1 MADATLDLKE
11 HNISENAENTFA
23 TDHNMEPEQRSI
35 APDSFS
41 ADIDEK
47 QDAPPYPP
55 PKTFPHEV
63 AFVIVVCAA
72 QLMTQAG
79 LALSIAPLKQISDS
93 FDSTPQ
99 QLTWASAAYSLTVGT
114 FILVSGRLGDVY
126 GHRLMFII
134 GFMWFA
140 LWSLL
145 AGFSVW
151 STPVYFHCCR
161 ACQGIAAALLLPN
174 AVAILGRTYPPG
186 KRKGMVFCMFG
197 AVAPG
202 GFIIGATFSSLIAE
216 KLWWPWAY
224 WICAIAC
231 IMFAILGLLVIPHMP
246 QEKPRPELSAFA
258 RLDGLGATLGISGMI
273 LFNFAWNQAAT
284 VGWQVPYNYALL
296 IVGIL
301 IIGAFLY
308 VESKS
313 AYPLLP
319 RSVFKGETGW
329 VLGCICAGW
338 SSFGVVVF
346 YYYAIM
352 TNIESNTGLLTTA
365 KFSGVAVSGAIAAVC
380 TGVLLGYLPA
390 CVIMFIAM
398 MAFAIGQALLVSL
411 PIGQVYWAN
420 AFLIAIITPWGMDMS
435 FPSGIL
441 ILSDAMPAEDQG
453 VAGSLVTTAVNYSI
467 SLGLGFAGVVE
478 SYVNDD
484 GQDILIGYRG
494 ASYMGLG
501 LAGLGVMVATSF
513 MFVTWRR
520 SCKQSL

>member
-1 MADATLDLKE
+1 MNYDTDDT
-11 HNISENAENTFA
+11 ITAES
-23 TDHNMEPEQRSI
+23 NMEPEQGAIKRNSSNSE
-35 APDSFS
+35 PN
-41 ADIDEK
+41 EK
-47 QDAPPYPP
+47 QDVSPYPT
-55 PKTFPHEV
+55 PKAFPHEF

-93 FDSTPQ
+93 FNSTPQ

-126 GHRLMFII
+126 GHRLMFMI
-134 GFMWFA
+134 GFVWFA
-140 LWSLL
+140 VWSLL

-151 STPVYFHCCR
+151 SNSRYFDCCR
-161 ACQGIAAALLLPN
+161 AFQGIGPAFLLPN

-186 KRKGMVFCMFG
+186 QRKGMVFCMFG

-202 GFIIGATFSSLIAE
+202 GFIIGATLSSLIAE

-224 WICAIAC
+224 WIFAIAC
-231 IMFAILGLLVIPHMP
+231 VVFAVLGFLVIPPML
-246 QEKPRPELSAFA
+246 QEKPRPELSTFA
-258 RLDGLGATLGISGMI
+258 RLDGLGASLGVSGMI

-284 VGWQVPYNYALL
+284 VGWQVPYNYVLL

-308 VESKS
+308 VESKA

-346 YYYAIM
+346 YFYAMM
-352 TNIESNTGLLTTA
+352 TNIESNSGLLATA
-365 KFSGVAVSGAIAAVC
+365 KFSGVAVSGAIAAVF
-380 TGVLLGYLPA
+380 TGILLGRLPA

-398 MAFAIGQALLVSL
+398 VAFTIGQALLVSL
-411 PIGQVYWAN
+411 PIGQIYWAN
-420 AFLIAIITPWGMDMS
+420 AFLISIITPWGMDMS

-441 ILSDAMPAEDQG
+441 ILSNAMPAEDQG

-484 GQDILIGYRG
+484 GQDVLKGYRG

-501 LAGLGVMVATSF
+501 LAGLGVIVATSF
-513 MFVTWRR
+513 MIVTWTKSR
-520 SCKQSL
+520 

>member
-1 MADATLDLKE
+1 
-11 HNISENAENTFA
+11 
-23 TDHNMEPEQRSI
+23 MEPEQRSI
-35 APDSFS
+35 APDSFNT
-41 ADIDEK
+41 DIDEK
-47 QDAPPYPP
+47 QDASPYPP

-99 QLTWASAAYSLTVGT
+99 NLTWASAAYSLTVGT

-126 GHRLMFII
+126 GHRLMFMV

-151 STPVYFHCCR
+151 SNLRFFSCCR
-161 ACQGIAAALLLPN
+161 AFQGIGCALLLPN
-174 AVAILGRTYPPG
+174 GVAILGRTYPPG

-231 IMFAILGLLVIPHMP
+231 VMFAILGFLVIPHMP
-246 QEKPRPELSAFA
+246 QEKPRPELSTLA
-258 RLDGLGATLGISGMI
+258 RLDGFGATLGVSGMI

-301 IIGAFLY
+301 LIAAFLY
-308 VESKS
+308 VESKA

-380 TGVLLGYLPA
+380 TGVLLGRLPA

-398 MAFAIGQALLVSL
+398 VAFAAGQALLVSL
-411 PIGQVYWAN
+411 PIGQIYWAN
-420 AFLIAIITPWGMDMS
+420 AFLIAIITPWGM
-435 FPSGIL
+435 
-441 ILSDAMPAEDQG
+441 
-453 VAGSLVTTAVNYSI
+453 
-467 SLGLGFAGVVE
+467 
-478 SYVNDD
+478 
-484 GQDILIGYRG
+484 
-494 ASYMGLG
+494 
-501 LAGLGVMVATSF
+501 
-513 MFVTWRR
+513 
-520 SCKQSL
+520 

>member
-1 MADATLDLKE
+1 MKTGATPESKG
-11 HNISENAENTFA
+11 HNMNYD
-23 TDHNMEPEQRSI
+23 TDDTITVERNMEPEQGSI
-35 APDSFS
+35 KRNPSNFEP
-41 ADIDEK
+41 DEK
-47 QDAPPYPP
+47 QDVSPYPP
-55 PKTFPHEV
+55 PKAFPHEV

-93 FDSTPQ
+93 FNSTPQ
-99 QLTWASAAYSLTVGT
+99 QLTWASSAYSLTVGT

-126 GHRLMFII
+126 GHRLMFMI
-134 GFMWFA
+134 GFVWFA
-140 LWSLL
+140 VWSLL

-151 STPVYFHCCR
+151 SNPRFFDCCR
-161 ACQGIAAALLLPN
+161 AFQGIGPAFLLPN

-186 KRKGMVFCMFG
+186 ERKGMVFCMFG

-202 GFIIGATFSSLIAE
+202 GFIIGATLSSLIAE
-216 KLWWPWAY
+216 ELWWPWAY
-224 WICAIAC
+224 WIFAIAC
-231 IMFAILGLLVIPHMP
+231 VVFAVLGFLVIPPMP
-246 QEKPRPELSAFA
+246 QEKPRPELSTFA
-258 RLDGLGATLGISGMI
+258 RLDGLGASLGVSGMI

-284 VGWQVPYNYALL
+284 VGWQVPYNYVLL

-308 VESKS
+308 VESKA

-329 VLGCICAGW
+329 VLGCVCAGW

-346 YYYAIM
+346 YFYAVM
-352 TNIESNTGLLTTA
+352 TNIESNTGLLVTA
-365 KFSGVAVSGAIAAVC
+365 KFSGVAISGAIAAVC
-380 TGVLLGYLPA
+380 TGILLGRLPA

-398 MAFAIGQALLVSL
+398 VAFAIGQALLVSL
-411 PIGQVYWAN
+411 PIGQIYWAN
-420 AFLIAIITPWGMDMS
+420 AFLISIITPWGMDMS

-441 ILSDAMPAEDQG
+441 ILSNAMPAEDQG

-484 GQDILIGYRG
+484 GQDILKGYRG

-501 LAGLGVMVATSF
+501 LAGLGVIVATSF
-513 MFVTWRR
+513 MIVTWTKSR
-520 SCKQSL
+520 

>member
-1 MADATLDLKE
+1 MMPGVAMGFEGHDMNHD
-11 HNISENAENTFA
+11 AENTIA
-23 TDHNMEPEQRSI
+23 TDNNMEFERRSI
-35 APDSFS
+35 APDSLT
-41 ADIDEK
+41 DIDEK
-47 QDAPPYPP
+47 QDASPYPP
-55 PKTFPHEV
+55 PKTFPHEL

-79 LALSIAPLKQISDS
+79 LALSIAPLKQISNS

-99 QLTWASAAYSLTVGT
+99 QLTWASSAYSLTVGT

-126 GHRLMFII
+126 GHRLMFIV

-151 STPVYFHCCR
+151 SNSRFLDCCR
-161 ACQGIAAALLLPN
+161 AFAGIGPASLLPN

-186 KRKGMVFCMFG
+186 KRKSMVFCMFG

-231 IMFAILGLLVIPHMP
+231 CMFAVLGFLVIPHMP
-246 QEKPRPELSAFA
+246 QEKPRPELSTLA
-258 RLDGLGATLGISGMI
+258 RLDGLGATLGIS
-273 LFNFAWNQAAT
+273 
-284 VGWQVPYNYALL
+284 V
-296 IVGIL
+296 VGIL
-301 IIGAFLY
+301 IIGTFLY
-308 VESKS
+308 VESKA

-338 SSFGVVVF
+338 SSFGVVVI

-352 TNIESNTGLLTTA
+352 TNIELNSGLLVTA
-365 KFSGVAVSGAIAAVC
+365 KFSGVAVSGAIAAVV
-380 TGVLLGYLPA
+380 TGLLLGYLPA

-398 MAFAIGQALLVSL
+398 VAFAAGQALLVSL
-411 PIGQVYWAN
+411 PIGQIYWAN

-441 ILSDAMPAEDQG
+441 ILSNAMPAEDQG

-467 SLGLGFAGVVE
+467 SLGLGVAGVVE
-478 SYVNDD
+478 SYVNDN
-484 GQDILIGYRG
+484 GQDVLKGYRG

-501 LAGLGVMVATSF
+501 FAGLGVMVATSF
-513 MFVTWRR
+513 MIVTWKR
-520 SCKQSL
+520 SSKKSL